1 MANGDEYKPKNLLSL
16 LPDLAKQEIFDGM
29 GITSAVA
36 QSLRAVAAAVRG
48 GHGVGG
54 GSEPELV
61 GYHAAG
67 ACSMGGIWTGGAHRP
82 TAAAAGKR
90 PNGLSG
96 DVKRLIF
103 GRAASLR
110 LGPAGQ
116 C

>member
-1 MANGDEYKPKNLLSL
+1 MANSDEYKPKNLLSL

-36 QSLRAVAAAVRG
+36 QSLRTVAAAVRG

-67 ACSMGGIWTGGAHRP
+67 ACSMGGIWTGRAHRP
-82 TAAAAGKR
+82 TGTT
-90 PNGLSG
+90 GLCGEPYGSPPTQSVG
-96 DVKRLIF
+96 L
-103 GRAASLR
+103 LR
-110 LGPAGQ
+110 
-116 C
+116 

>member
-1 MANGDEYKPKNLLSL
+1 LPFRTIRDRDQYAHARHTLALLRPRHERPRRCAAEQRDELAPLHVDFALTVVVNRLS
-16 LPDLAKQEIFDGM
+16 A
-29 GITSAVA
+29 
-36 QSLRAVAAAVRG
+36 
-48 GHGVGG
+48 
-54 GSEPELV
+54 

-67 ACSMGGIWTGGAHRP
+67 ACSMVVGGAHRP

-103 GRAASLR
+103 ARAASLP
-110 LGPAGQ
+110 LGPARR